1 MTYVLQAADF
11 GKKIKVKLTF
21 KDRAGFEES
30 RTSDATATI
39 DVLTLHSDNGVPR
52 GVWGNDDTIWVAED
66 DTGADNKIFAY
77 NRSTFA
83 RDSSKDFDT
92 LDPAGNK
99 DIQGIWSDGTTMFV
113 VDYVDD
119 KLYAYTVS
127 TKARDS
133 GKDITLSS
141 FNDEPRG
148 IWGNA
153 DTIWV
158 AQDGTGTDNKIFA
171 YRRSNGNRD
180 SSKDF
185 DTLDAAGN
193 KDIQGIWSDGITMWV
208 ADSNS
213 DKVYAYKM
221 ADESR
226 DPDKDFDLVAAND
239 DPKGM
244 WSDGD
249 TVYVVDPTDDKL
261 YLYQLEKPNATGAPA
276 VRGPGDTAAWSATLT
291 AGVGNVGSGY
301 LTDPTSVGSL
311 SPGATFTLESV
322 TYTVENLY
330 DEGSDNLTLDLDR
343 EIPVAFTLNIDG
355 TPSHSGNAIVSRGVP
370 GGGHQYTWHATG
382 VVWSNGSTAQVS
394 LTPYTERVFA
404 VGEALVADTFGIS
417 DADGKPSVP
426 QGFTYQWVRVD
437 GGDDTDIDGAT
448 APFYYPTAADVG
460 KSLKVKVEFEDEN
473 GVSEGPLTSAASA
486 AIADSDSVK
495 VLWSTTMTVG
505 IQEGQAVD
513 VLGYSRATNLG
524 SLADGG
530 FTQGGTDYTVEGV
543 SYFTLG
549 LKFGVS
555 PEVGTAQ
562 LANWQ
567 FSVAGAG
574 FDLDTGTHVA
584 LSGTSVVTW
593 TDHNQPWNEGDR
605 IALALLMENS
615 PATGAP
621 AVGGTPQV
629 GEALTAETSSISDE
643 SGKPE
648 DAQGFTYQWQF
659 SDDGNG
665 SLVGQESLHS
675 SNHQSFGVWANSDT
689 VWVSDF
695 FVGKI
700 YAYDRSDWTRKPAQ
714 DFNTLDAASNNLP
727 RGIWS
732 DGTTMFVVETHA
744 GKSSPTR
751 CRTSPTTAPRT
762 STSPVATMHHWGY
775 GATTP
780 PSG

>member
-1 MTYVLQAADF
+1 MGVPCEGLVFVVKNHYPRSREHFLIPSPCRHTHPFGGLGLRLVTSTVLPTEFKLMHGGDAPLSSTATAVSAVRTDGKHRYEWSLTVSPWSDGEKVAVALKIDQSEATGKPTITGTTTVGQTLTADKGDIADANGLSDPLDNLEYQWIRVDESTTPTTETDISGATSSTYVLQAADF

-66 DTGADNKIFAY
+66 DSGTDNKIFAY
-77 NRSTFA
+77 NRATGA

-92 LDPAGNK
+92 LDAAGNK

-133 GKDITLSS
+133 GKDITLIS

-185 DTLDAAGN
+185 DTLDGAGN
-193 KDIQGIWSDGITMWV
+193 TDVEGMWSDGITMWV

-330 DEGSDNLTLDLDR
+330 DEGNDNLTLDLDR

-404 VGEALVADTFGIS
+404 VGEALVADTFGI
-417 DADGKPSVP
+417 
-426 QGFTYQWVRVD
+426 R
-437 GGDDTDIDGAT
+437 
-448 APFYYPTAADVG
+448 
-460 KSLKVKVEFEDEN
+460 L
-473 GVSEGPLTSAASA
+473 
-486 AIADSDSVK
+486 
-495 VLWSTTMTVG
+495 
-505 IQEGQAVD
+505 
-513 VLGYSRATNLG
+513 
-524 SLADGG
+524 
-530 FTQGGTDYTVEGV
+530 
-543 SYFTLG
+543 
-549 LKFGVS
+549 
-555 PEVGTAQ
+555 
-562 LANWQ
+562 
-567 FSVAGAG
+567 
-574 FDLDTGTHVA
+574 
-584 LSGTSVVTW
+584 
-593 TDHNQPWNEGDR
+593 
-605 IALALLMENS
+605 
-615 PATGAP
+615 
-621 AVGGTPQV
+621 
-629 GEALTAETSSISDE
+629 
-643 SGKPE
+643 
-648 DAQGFTYQWQF
+648 
-659 SDDGNG
+659 
-665 SLVGQESLHS
+665 
-675 SNHQSFGVWANSDT
+675 
-689 VWVSDF
+689 
-695 FVGKI
+695 
-700 YAYDRSDWTRKPAQ
+700 
-714 DFNTLDAASNNLP
+714 
-727 RGIWS
+727 
-732 DGTTMFVVETHA
+732 
-744 GKSSPTR
+744 
-751 CRTSPTTAPRT
+751 C
-762 STSPVATMHHWGY
+762 
-775 GATTP
+775 
-780 PSG
+780 